1 MAIIGSHNAIIANAQ
16 TTAADTN
23 ILDRGM
29 EGWDNPA
36 MIAIVTAIGAT
47 PTATYA
53 ILGSVD
59 NVFYYPVA
67 YADSATPTT
76 YTVATFAITT
86 ATSKYLYLMK
96 TPWRFLKVTIS
107 AVTNVTST
115 VYGFSGE

>member
-1 MAIIGSHNAIIANAQ
+1 MAILTTHNGTIATAQ

-23 ILDRGM
+23 ILDRGSQN
-29 EGWDNPA
+29 WDNPA
-36 MIAIVTAIGAT
+36 MLSIVTTVGAT

-59 NVFYYPVA
+59 GVFYYPIP

-76 YTVATFAITT
+76 YTVATFAITS
-86 ATSKYLYLMK
+86 AGSKYLYLAVA
-96 TPWRFLKVTIS
+96 PWRYLKVTIS

-115 VYGFSGE
+115 INAMSGE